1 MKRALGI
8 LAKVVIAL
16 GLVAGAGGLLTARVV
31 QQGERE
37 LRTAEALAASGNL
50 EDAVVHAR
58 QSAQWFAPGA
68 PHVPAAYAKMISI
81 ARLAEGRGDPKT
93 ALFAWQAVR
102 TSALSTRWV
111 LVPHEDELAVA
122 NASIARL
129 AAKQPTPPG
138 ARVQDPADIQQKL
151 HMLLARKDRPRLPWV
166 ATLLA
171 GFAALSAGL
180 VHIGW
185 KGFAGEKG
193 LELRRVRVGAIVAA
207 VGLVAWVLALW
218 NA

>member
-1 MKRALGI
+1 MKGALGI
-8 LAKVVIAL
+8 VAKVVVLL
-16 GLVAGAGGLLTARVV
+16 GLLAGAGGLLTARVV
-31 QQGERE
+31 QEGERE
-37 LRTAEALAASGNL
+37 LRMAEALSATGKL
-50 EDAVVHAR
+50 EAAVVHAR
-58 QSAQWFAPGA
+58 QSALWFAPGA

-81 ARLAEGRGDPKT
+81 ARLAEGRGDIKT

-111 LVPHEDELAVA
+111 LVPHQDELAVA

-129 AAKQPTPPG
+129 AAKTPAGGG
-138 ARVQDPADIQQKL
+138 AQTQDPGEVQQKL

-166 ATLLA
+166 VTLLA
-171 GFAALSAGL
+171 GFASLCVGFIHL
-180 VHIGW
+180 GW
-185 KGFAGEKG
+185 KGIPGEGG
-193 LELRRVRVGAIVAA
+193 LQPKRLRFGAIAVV